1 MSGPRWNLL
10 RFGGTISPRCYFLI
24 GFLLTVLKQALDRLV
39 AAWAFGRPWSP
50 LSYAVTG
57 EIGGLFSLDRADQIF
72 YATMLA
78 LALPFLVVGVVL
90 TVRRL
95 RDAGWPLWLVAFF
108 FTPVPINIVFFIVLC
123 LTPSRARTP
132 HGTLGDVIDGAEA
145 AYSKSFK
152 DTRPRFSYKRAI
164 LAILIPLPVAAAVVY
179 FGTHILRD
187 YGWSLFVG
195 LPFVLPMLS
204 VVIYGFGSEVT
215 QWDCFW
221 IAVLWILLAI
231 VLLVATAF
239 EGLICIIMIVPLAV
253 PIVILGALV
262 GYFILELGPDPPRD
276 LGKLV
281 IVLFA
286 LLPTMVGAEH
296 VTKPEPLLFTCET
309 SVVVDAPPE
318 NVWRHVVSFSD
329 LDPPN
334 DWLFRTG
341 VAYPIRARIEGT
353 GVGAVRRCEFST
365 GAFVEPIEV
374 WDEPRLLRFA
384 VTSNPAPM
392 QEWNPLFEI
401 HPPHLEGFLVSK
413 QGQFLL
419 TALPGGKTLLKGST
433 LYQHGLW
440 PASYWRLWSDPIIH
454 RIHDRVLRHVKTLA
468 ESEKSPAP
476 GASALR

>member
-1 MSGPRWNLL
+1 MSEPRWNLL
-10 RFGGTISPRCYFLI
+10 RFGGTISPRSYFLI
-24 GFLLTVLKQALDRLV
+24 GFLLTLLKQALDRLV

-57 EIGGLFSLDRADQIF
+57 EIGGLFSLNRDDQIF

-95 RDAGWPLWLVAFF
+95 RDAGWPLWLVLFF
-108 FTPVPINIVFFIVLC
+108 FAPMPINIVFFIVLC
-123 LTPSRARTP
+123 LTPSRACMA
-132 HGTLGDVIDGAEA
+132 HGTLGDVIDGPEA
-145 AYSKSFK
+145 AKSGSKE
-152 DTRPRFSYKRAI
+152 TRPRFSYKRAI

-204 VVIYGFGSEVT
+204 VVIYGFGREVT
-215 QWDCFW
+215 RWDCFW
-221 IAVLWILLAI
+221 IAVLWMLSAI
-231 VLLVATAF
+231 VLTVATAF
-239 EGLICIIMIVPLAV
+239 EGLICIIMMLPLAA

-262 GYFILELGPDPPRD
+262 GYFILELGPEPPRD

-334 DWLFRTG
+334 DWLFRSG
-341 VAYPIRARIEGT
+341 VAYPIRARIRGD
-353 GVGAVRRCEFST
+353 RR
-365 GAFVEPIEV
+365 G
-374 WDEPRLLRFA
+374 RR
-384 VTSNPAPM
+384 PA
-392 QEWNPLFEI
+392 L
-401 HPPHLEGFLVSK
+401 
-413 QGQFLL
+413 
-419 TALPGGKTLLKGST
+419 
-433 LYQHGLW
+433 
-440 PASYWRLWSDPIIH
+440 
-454 RIHDRVLRHVKTLA
+454 
-468 ESEKSPAP
+468 
-476 GASALR
+476 

>member
-1 MSGPRWNLL
+1 MSEPRWNLL
-10 RFGGTISPRCYFLI
+10 RFGGTISPRSYFLI
-24 GFLLTVLKQALDRLV
+24 GFLLTLLKQALDRLV

-57 EIGGLFSLDRADQIF
+57 EIGGLFSLNRDDQIF

-95 RDAGWPLWLVAFF
+95 RDAGWPLWLVLFF
-108 FTPVPINIVFFIVLC
+108 FAPMPINIVFFIVLC
-123 LTPSRARTP
+123 LTPSRARMA
-132 HGTLGDVIDGAEA
+132 HGTLGDVIDGPEA
-145 AYSKSFK
+145 AKSGSKE
-152 DTRPRFSYKRAI
+152 TRPRFSYKRAI

-204 VVIYGFGSEVT
+204 VVIYGFGREVT
-215 QWDCFW
+215 RWECFW
-221 IAVLWILLAI
+221 IAVLWMLSAI
-231 VLLVATAF
+231 VLTVATAF
-239 EGLICIIMIVPLAV
+239 EGLICIIMMLPLAA

-309 SVVVDAPPE
+309 SVVVAAPPE

-454 RIHDRVLRHVKTLA
+454 RIHDCVLRHVKTLA